1 LHRTIIINNDH
12 HVVVENGINT
22 KHCVDAALPHA
33 AMRRELD
40 DACCEGDF
48 CSTLEQSRNVPA
60 LLCRTVDGCLDPC
73 LTAR

>member
-40 DACCEGDF
+40 TACCEGAF
-48 CSTLEQSRNVPA
+48 CSPLEQSRNDPA
-60 LLCRTVDGCLDPC
+60 LRYRTADGCLDPC
-73 LTAR
+73 PTAR